1 MERQLTNELHVR
13 EQVREALG
21 TVRPLVTMSRDG
33 LVITA
38 LEWGAIGHAAYE
50 TATAAAAAGDLE
62 LREQGS
68 GDVPTIEA
76 VTKTRPVVIFAGDTV
91 VGGKQNRI
99 INITVWLPAAAVT
112 AIPVSCLE
120 LGRWNQGYAF
130 ATSRKVDY
138 LMRARMSDQ
147 LADVAMLERQMAAAS
162 ARGTRPLRRS
172 YAANQGEVWQEI
184 SAKEA
189 RIGVHSRTS
198 ALHDLYEREAIDL
211 GALVRAFPCPAGATG
226 IAVGI
231 GGKLVAVELF
241 DAPSTLA
248 EQWPRLVEGAA
259 SAYADHRR
267 AVDAGLAPKPRHR
280 YPDEGGAR
288 ADAGAGVG
296 RRGRGGRGAVGR
308 RGVRRPAGRHA
319 GPRRCAG
326 RGRAPGARG
335 AVPGR
340 GVTHGRGQTSG

>member
-1 MERQLTNELHVR
+1 MERQLTNEQHVR

-38 LEWGAIGHAAYE
+38 LEWGTTGHAAYE
-50 TATAAAAAGDLE
+50 TATAASVVGDLE

-76 VTKTRPVVIFAGDTV
+76 VTKTKPVVIFAGDTV
-91 VGGKQNRI
+91 VGGRQNRI

-120 LGRWNQGYAF
+120 LGRWNQGHGF
-130 ATSRKVDY
+130 STSRKVDY

-147 LADVAMLERQMAAAS
+147 LADVAMSERQHAAA
-162 ARGTRPLRRS
+162 APGHAPAPRS

-189 RIGVHSRTS
+189 RFGVHSRTS
-198 ALHDLYEREAIDL
+198 ALHDLYEHEAIDL

-231 GGKLVAVELF
+231 GGRLVAAELF

-267 AVDAGLAPKPRHR
+267 AVDAGIAPKPAHR
-280 YPDEGGAR
+280 YPDEGSLGR
-288 ADAGAGVG
+288 MLERAGASVVKAVVG
-296 RRGRGGRGAVGR
+296 PSVGEGFDVRLAGTRVRGGALVANGHPVHLELFRVEA
-308 RGVRRPAGRHA
+308 
-319 GPRRCAG
+319 
-326 RGRAPGARG
+326 
-335 AVPGR
+335 
-340 GVTHGRGQTSG
+340 Q

>member
-1 MERQLTNELHVR
+1 MTSEQQVR
-13 EQVREALG
+13 EQVRAALG

-38 LEWGAIGHAAYE
+38 LEWGAAGQAAYE

-68 GDVPTIEA
+68 GEVPTIEA
-76 VTKTRPVVIFAGDTV
+76 VTRTKPVVIFAGDTV

-99 INITVWLPAAAVT
+99 INITVWLPAKAVT

-147 LADVAMLERQMAAAS
+147 LADVAMLEQQMAADGSGHA
-162 ARGTRPLRRS
+162 PVHRS
-172 YAANQGEVWQEI
+172 YAANQGDVWAEI

-211 GALVRAFPCPAGATG
+211 GALVRAFPCPSGASG

-231 GGKLVAVELF
+231 GGKLVAAELF

-259 SAYADHRR
+259 SAYADHQR
-267 AVDAGLAPKPRHR
+267 AVAAGVAPKPRHH
-280 YPDEGGAR
+280 YPDEGALGR
-288 ADAGAGVG
+288 MLERAGASLAEAVVG
-296 RRGRGGRGAVGR
+296 PSVGEGFDVRLAGTRVRGGALVANGHPVHVELFRVEA
-308 RGVRRPAGRHA
+308 
-319 GPRRCAG
+319 
-326 RGRAPGARG
+326 
-335 AVPGR
+335 
-340 GVTHGRGQTSG
+340 

>member
-1 MERQLTNELHVR
+1 MDERQVR

-21 TVRPLVTMSRDG
+21 TIRPLVTMSREG

-38 LEWGAIGHAAYE
+38 LEWGAARRAAYE

-76 VTKTRPVVIFAGDTV
+76 VTKTKPVVIFAGDTV

-99 INITVWLPAAAVT
+99 INVTVWLPAAAVT

-120 LGRWNQGYAF
+120 VGRWNTGYAF

-138 LMRARMSDQ
+138 LMRARISDQ
-147 LADVAMLERQMAAAS
+147 MADVAVAEARMASEAPGHA
-162 ARGTRPLRRS
+162 PPRRS
-172 YAANQGEVWQEI
+172 YAADQGQVWQEI
-184 SAKEA
+184 AAKEA
-189 RIGVHSRTS
+189 RFGARSQTA
-198 ALHDLYEREAIDL
+198 ALHDLYEREAVDL
-211 GALVRAFPCPAGATG
+211 EAFVRAFPCPAGASG

-231 GGKLVAVELF
+231 GGKLVALELF
-241 DAPSTLA
+241 DAPSTLE

-267 AVDAGLAPKPRHR
+267 AVTAGIEPRPRHR
-280 YPDEGGAR
+280 YPDAGALARMLERTTAAVAGAVVGRSVGEGFDVRLTGTRVRGGALVVKDHPVHLELFR
-288 ADAGAGVG
+288 VEA
-296 RRGRGGRGAVGR
+296 
-308 RGVRRPAGRHA
+308 
-319 GPRRCAG
+319 
-326 RGRAPGARG
+326 
-335 AVPGR
+335 
-340 GVTHGRGQTSG
+340 

>member
-1 MERQLTNELHVR
+1 MDERQVR

-21 TVRPLVTMSRDG
+21 TIRPLVTMSRDG

-38 LEWGAIGHAAYE
+38 LEWGAAREAAYE
-50 TATAAAAAGDLE
+50 TASAAAAAGNLE

-68 GDVPTIEA
+68 GDIPTIEA
-76 VTKTRPVVIFAGDTV
+76 VTRTKPVVIFAGDTV

-120 LGRWNQGYAF
+120 LGRWDTGYAF

-147 LADVAMLERQMAAAS
+147 LADVAMLERQMAADAPGH
-162 ARGTRPLRRS
+162 APTRRS
-172 YAANQGEVWQEI
+172 YAANQGEVWAEI
-184 SAKEA
+184 SAREV
-189 RIGVHSRTS
+189 RSGVRSPTS

-231 GGKLVAVELF
+231 GGKVVAAELF
-241 DAPSTLA
+241 DAQPTLA

-267 AVDAGLAPKPRHR
+267 AVDAGLVPKPAHR
-280 YPDEGGAR
+280 YPDEGALVRMLERAR
-288 ADAGAGVG
+288 ASVATAVVGPSVGEGFDVRLAGTRV
-296 RRGRGGRGAVGR
+296 RGGALVANGHPVHVELFRVEA
-308 RGVRRPAGRHA
+308 
-319 GPRRCAG
+319 
-326 RGRAPGARG
+326 
-335 AVPGR
+335 
-340 GVTHGRGQTSG
+340 